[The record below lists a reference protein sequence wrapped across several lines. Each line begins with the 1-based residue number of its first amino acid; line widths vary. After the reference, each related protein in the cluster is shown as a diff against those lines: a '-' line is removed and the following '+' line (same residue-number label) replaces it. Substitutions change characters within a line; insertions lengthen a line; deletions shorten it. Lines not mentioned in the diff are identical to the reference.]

1 MRKPNCST
9 PVSIVS
15 PAGSLAGGCDRCR
28 CAWHMYPGSGSDWAK
43 ENSKPVFERYV
54 QCSEASPR
62 TESGTGPISRPS
74 CFTSPLRGCQFLT
87 KKKRRAPS
95 LEPVMANQTGGKSG
109 PVQFRSSW
117 TGALSQHL
125 LLARIMHLRALFDR
139 EGMPHLFFWG
149 GGALTRW
156 RAHFQGWDD
165 RKPYEK
171 RKTGS

>member
-1 MRKPNCST
+1 VSVTGVDVLGTCIRARARIGPRKTRSRSSSVMCDVLEAPGPNRAQVQS
-9 PVSIVS
+9 
-15 PAGSLAGGCDRCR
+15 AGQAAR
-28 CAWHMYPGSGSDWAK
+28 
-43 ENSKPVFERYV
+43 
-54 QCSEASPR
+54 
-62 TESGTGPISRPS
+62 I

-139 EGMPHLFFWG
+139 EGMPHLFFG
-149 GGALTRW
+149 GGGGGSHKVASSLPRMGRQEAVRETK
-156 RAHFQGWDD
+156 
-165 RKPYEK
+165 KPGVNHTESNDIAWWY
-171 RKTGS
+171 